1 MMPVAGKLPWGKR
14 SVLLSKSI
22 IIMENSQSALV
33 VRGGCHC
40 GAVRFEVVI
49 DNWEAIDCNCS
60 ICRKKGFIHLLVP
73 PENFTLIKG
82 EHTLTTYTFN
92 THTAQHTFCSVCGI
106 HSFYRPRSH
115 PGWFDVNVNCLD
127 NVTLSDFEVKAFD
140 GQNWEKN
147 VATIQKSSGNN

>member
-1 MMPVAGKLPWGKR
+1 MLVAGKRLWEKR
-14 SVLLSKSI
+14 SVLLSKQR
-22 IIMENSQSALV
+22 IIMINSQPSMI

-40 GAVRFEVVI
+40 GAVRFEAVI
-49 DNWEAIDCNCS
+49 DKMEAIECNCS
-60 ICRKKGFIHLLVP
+60 ICCKKGFVHLLVP

-82 EHTLTTYTFN
+82 EQMLITYTFN

-127 NVTLSDFEVKAFD
+127 DVTLSDFEIKTFD

-147 VATIQKSSGNN
+147 VEKIQQSPGNN